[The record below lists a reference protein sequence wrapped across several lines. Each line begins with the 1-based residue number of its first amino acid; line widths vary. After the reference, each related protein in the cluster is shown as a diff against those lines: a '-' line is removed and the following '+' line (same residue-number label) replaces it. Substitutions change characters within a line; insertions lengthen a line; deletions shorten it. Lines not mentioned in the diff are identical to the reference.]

1 MDFYFD
7 DELSGLLEWNSIEK
21 PKIFSGLNSESRR
34 KNDVIT

>member
-21 PKIFSGLNSESRR
+21 PKIFSGPNLNQGGKMMS
-34 KNDVIT
+34 